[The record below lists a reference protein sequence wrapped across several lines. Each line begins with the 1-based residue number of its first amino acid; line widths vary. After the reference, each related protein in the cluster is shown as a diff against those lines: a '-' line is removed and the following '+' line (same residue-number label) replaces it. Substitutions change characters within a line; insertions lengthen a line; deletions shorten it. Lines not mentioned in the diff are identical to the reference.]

1 VLDAEAAK
9 AELESK
15 GQPNDPR
22 VREMLRAIDQKLSV
36 DKKLK
41 SKLDKSA

>member
-1 VLDAEAAK
+1 V
-9 AELESK
+9 
-15 GQPNDPR
+15 Q
-22 VREMLRAIDQKLSV
+22 EMLRAIDQKLNA